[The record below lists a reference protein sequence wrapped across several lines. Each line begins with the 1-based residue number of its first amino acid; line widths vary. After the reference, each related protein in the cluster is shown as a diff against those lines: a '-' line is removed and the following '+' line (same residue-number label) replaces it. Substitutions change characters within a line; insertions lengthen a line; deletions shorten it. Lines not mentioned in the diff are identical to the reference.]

1 MFRLFSFCLLALCSA
16 VSMAQALVVS
26 THPIYLIAQKV
37 TQNIETPTLLLADQT
52 GHDVS
57 LTPAHRK
64 IIQDADLIIWL
75 GKAHEA
81 PLERVLHQN
90 PKAIALLDT
99 GIMKTL
105 PQRSERGAALKN
117 TVDSHVWLDPNNA
130 VRIGFFIAALRS
142 QQMPEHRD
150 AYWNNARAFA
160 QSLFKSASQ
169 FRTQTAVQP
178 YWAYHDAYQYL
189 ERALNLE
196 FSGSMT
202 NDPHIA
208 PTVAQIKYLND
219 HRPNPKMC
227 LLAEGHASKN
237 QYMKLNPIVFQKV
250 DESMRGADD
259 FVQAW
264 QQLAKQ
270 TKACVL
276 NARK

>member
-1 MFRLFSFCLLALCSA
+1 MFRLFSFCLLVLCSTI
-16 VSMAQALVVS
+16 SMAQALVVS

-37 TQNIETPTLLLADQT
+37 TKNIETPTLLLADQT

-64 IIQDADLIIWL
+64 IIQDAGLIMWL

-105 PQRSERGAALKN
+105 PQRSERGSALKH
-117 TVDSHVWLDPNNA
+117 TIDSHVWLDPNNA

-160 QSLFKSASQ
+160 QSLFKSASKFQ
-169 FRTQTAVQP
+169 TQTAAQP

-196 FSGSMT
+196 FAGSLT